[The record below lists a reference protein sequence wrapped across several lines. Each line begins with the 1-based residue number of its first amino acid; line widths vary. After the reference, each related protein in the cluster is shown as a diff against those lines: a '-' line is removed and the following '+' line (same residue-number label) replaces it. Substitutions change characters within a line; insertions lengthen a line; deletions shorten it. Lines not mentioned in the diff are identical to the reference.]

1 MTYLWVSKRDLLNF
15 ADANTISTAEN
26 TAEKVISTLK
36 QDSLPA
42 IDWFKI
48 NEMIVNPNKFEAIV
62 VKNNRRM
69 KDSLCPKYQRP
80 AY

>member
-1 MTYLWVSKRDLLNF
+1 MLNF

-69 KDSLCPKYQRP
+69 KDSLCPKYQQP